1 MRQLLDAAGRRARNC
16 MKTSGPAAGPN
27 GPERRRTRPCV
38 ESLELR
44 QLLSTITE
52 YSVPLVGGKNGAPSQ
67 ITVDPN
73 GTLYFVEPGTT
84 SIGSVS
90 VTNPNPVTLTN
101 LPTGSIPDGITLG
114 PDGNLWFTESATGQI
129 GSFKLTGTTPPT
141 PTGITSNSGPA
152 GITTADGS
160 LWFTQIFSNQ
170 IGRLDPSTGAV
181 TEFNLPTGSAFGGLD
196 SKIILGPDGNLW
208 FTEFG
213 AIAAF
218 NPSDPNI
225 GTTLTLNVT
234 KTATLPGGSNEEPF
248 GITAGPNG
256 TIWYTAQTQNPGPP
270 ASTTF
275 VVGAF
280 STSSPSSIHETQVAS
295 ATEPFGITAGPDG
308 NMWFAVT
315 GTATVAGTIDSINPS
330 TYALATLP
338 IPTNVVATPAP
349 IGIVAAPD
357 GNLWFSDSS
366 GAIGVVADTQL
377 VVTAQPSPPNVG
389 INSPFGLT
397 VTDEYANGVVDTAFN
412 GSVTIR
418 VSNNPSS
425 GTLSGTLTVNA
436 VNGVANFSG
445 LKLNSAGNGYTIAA
459 SSSVTT
465 APPTS
470 TTTNGFN
477 VTSSPTPTPTS
488 PTPTPTSPTPTPT
501 PPPAPTIIGEQAV
514 FIQKTKKVGNRTV
527 KVGKPVFSG
536 FMITFSTAMNQG
548 TLVNAANYVMDTAVP
563 VKKTR
568 KSPATTKLTPVR
580 FSVTGVT
587 STSVTLKPAGTPFA
601 TKAGEI
607 VVNASTGV
615 ESAAGAFMAPPS
627 VTLPI
632 AKGGK
637 SIS

>member
-1 MRQLLDAAGRRARNC
+1 MRQLFDAAGRRARHFI
-16 MKTSGPAAGPN
+16 KTSGPAAGPN
-27 GPERRRTRPCV
+27 GPGRRRRRPCV

-52 YSVPLVGGKNGAPSQ
+52 YSVPLVGGKNGEPSQ

-73 GTLYFVEPGTT
+73 GTLYFIEPGTT
-84 SIGSVS
+84 SLGSVS
-90 VTNPNPVTLTN
+90 VTNPNPVTVTN
-101 LPTGSIPDGITLG
+101 LPAGSIPDSITVG

-141 PTGITSNSGPA
+141 PTGITANSGPA
-152 GITTADGS
+152 GITSADGY
-160 LWFTQIFSNQ
+160 LWFTQSLSDQ
-170 IGRLDPSTGAV
+170 IGRLNPTTGQI
-181 TEFNLPTGSAFGGLD
+181 TEFTAPTAMSSLD
-196 SKIILGPDGNLW
+196 SRIVLGADGDLW

-218 NPSDPNI
+218 NPSNPNT
-225 GTTLTLNVT
+225 GTTLNVT
-234 KTATLPGGSNEEPF
+234 KTVALPGGSHEAPE
-248 GITAGPNG
+248 GITAGPGG
-256 TIWYTAQTQNPGPP
+256 TIWYTEGVFNSGFTGF
-270 ASTTF
+270 ASFGVGEINANTGTLIKETP
-275 VVGAF
+275 VVA
-280 STSSPSSIHETQVAS
+280 AS
-295 ATEPFGITAGPDG
+295 EPDGITAGPDG
-308 NMWFAVT
+308 NIWFTVT

-330 TYALATLP
+330 TYKITTLP

-377 VVTAQPSPPNVG
+377 VAQPVANVG
-389 INSPFGLT
+389 LNSPFGLT

-418 VSNNPSS
+418 LSNNPSS

-488 PTPTPTSPTPTPT
+488 PTPTPTSPTPTP
-501 PPPAPTIIGEQAV
+501 PPPPTIIGEQAV
-514 FIQKTKKVGNRTV
+514 FIQKTKQVGKKIV

-536 FMITFSTAMNQG
+536 FKITFSTAMNQG
-548 TLVNAANYVMDTAVP
+548 TLGNAANYVMDTAVP
-563 VKKTR
+563 VKKT
-568 KSPATTKLTPVR
+568 KKNPATTKVTPVR
-580 FSVTGVT
+580 FSVTAVT
-587 STSVTLKPAGTPFA
+587 SNSVTLKPAGTPFA
-601 TKAGEI
+601 TKAGMI
-607 VVNASTGV
+607 VVNATTGV
-615 ESAAGAFMAPPS
+615 ESAAGAFLAPPS

-632 AKGGK
+632 SKGGK